1 MVLGS
6 EWKDRLR
13 SWTTE
18 LTKHFYHKLGSV
30 DFEGF
35 TTTDQLTPNEAQ
47 RGSFEPRLVGSS
59 WGGEKFQYAWFRG
72 RLTAPAEAAGQK
84 LVLQHGLGGA
94 GGLVFVNGKA
104 RGHLSGAADEPFVL
118 ALGAAA
124 GEQFDLLMEVYAG
137 NYPMPC
143 STGPVPLDRRTVPDD
158 HDENTHTIGET
169 TVGLWRQEA
178 YQLWLDVTLLD
189 SLLGHLPDE
198 SLRAADIEQGL
209 KDFTLIVDFE
219 LLPEE
224 MFASFAAARD
234 RLAPLMAKTNAP
246 TTPTLHA
253 FGHGHLDVAWLWPLA
268 ETERKIART
277 LSHQLALVEEFPD
290 HRFLQPQPHLY
301 WMCKNDYPEL
311 YDRVKQAVRDG
322 SIIADGAV
330 WVEPDTNMSS
340 GEGLIRQ
347 FLYGKRFFR
356 DEFGVDSEVLWLP
369 DVFGYS
375 AALPQIM
382 RGCGVKY
389 FSSWKIYWNYHGGE
403 LFPHDIFRW
412 EGMDGSDV
420 LVELVNS
427 YGMGCSPDSTI
438 RNWRDRRSNDPRFD
452 QRMHVFGLGDGGGG
466 PTLGHVEFTH
476 RQFDL
481 EGCPK
486 MKYSSLAES
495 FAELET
501 RGEPNARFVGEMYF
515 QCHRGVLTSQ
525 AKTKLGNRRCE
536 IALRE
541 AEMWCVAAATV
552 GQEFTFP
559 VEEMTTA
566 WRAVMLNQFHDILP
580 GSSIKRVHDQAE
592 AAYAD
597 VIATTRRVASVAIAA
612 LASPDDGI
620 TVFNSLSWDRPVLVL
635 LPDNWA
641 GAVDADGKALPVQK
655 ADGEK
660 VLEVTVPSC
669 GWMTVNKAD
678 AAGPAAGVGVEAEV
692 NRLENELIR
701 VEFDSLGRITSVVDK
716 ADEREFAG
724 GLCNELKMFKDTP
737 SQFDAWDID
746 SMYELQPVDLD
757 GPAEVEVVAA
767 GELFATLQVR
777 RKAHH
782 SELVQEITL
791 RRGSKRVDFHTVID
805 WRERHK
811 LLKVGFATNIHAN
824 EAIHEIQFGHLARPN
839 HRSRSFDADRFEVAN
854 HRWTALVEARRGAA
868 VLNDC
873 KYGVNVLGAC
883 INLTLLRAPMGPD
896 DLADRGRQE
905 FTYAFYVWS
914 EGSLADSG
922 VVREGYELNIPPTVA
937 DGVAGSRS
945 MFAVDADNVII
956 DTVKPA
962 EDGSGDVIV
971 RLYESMRT
979 ATTCELST
987 TLPVA
992 GAVETDMLENCRT
1005 PLGQADGKI
1014 ALDLRPFEVKT
1025 VRLKL

>member
-30 DFEGF
+30 EFEGF
-35 TTTDQLTPNEAQ
+35 TTTDQLTPDEAQ
-47 RGSFEPRLVGSS
+47 RGSFEPRPVGSS
-59 WGGEKFQYAWFRG
+59 WGGEKFQYGWFRG
-72 RLTAPAEAAGQK
+72 KLTAPAEAAGQK

-94 GGLVFVNGKA
+94 GGLVFVNGEA
-104 RGHLSGAADEPFVL
+104 RGHLTDAADEPFVL
-118 ALGAAA
+118 SLDATAD
-124 GEQFDLLMEVYAG
+124 EEFDLLMEVYAG
-137 NYPMPC
+137 NYPTPV
-143 STGPVPLDRRTVPDD
+143 SVGPVAIDYVAVPDVY
-158 HDENTHTIGET
+158 HQNSHVVAET
-169 TVGLWRQEA
+169 SFGIWRQEA
-178 YQLWLDVTLLD
+178 YQLWVDVETLRTLLD
-189 SLLGHLPDE
+189 HLPAE
-198 SLRAADIEQGL
+198 SLRAAEIAQGL
-209 KDFTLIVDFE
+209 KDFTLIADLE
-219 LLPEE
+219 LPADE
-224 MFASFAAARD
+224 MFESFVAARE

-246 TTPTLHA
+246 STPTLHA
-253 FGHGHLDVAWLWPLA
+253 FGHGHLDIAWLWPLA
-268 ETERKIART
+268 ESERKIART
-277 LSHQLALVEEFPD
+277 LSHQLSLVSEFPF
-290 HRFLQPQPHLY
+290 HRFCQPQTHLY
-301 WMCKNDYPEL
+301 WMLKNHYPQL
-311 YDRVKQAVRDG
+311 YERVKKAVRDG
-322 SIIADGAV
+322 NIIADGAV
-330 WVEPDTNMSS
+330 WAEPDTNMSS
-340 GEGLIRQ
+340 GESLIRQ
-347 FLYGKRFFR
+347 MMHGKRFYR
-356 DEFGVDSEVLWLP
+356 EEFGVDSEVLWLP

-389 FSSWKIYWNYHGGE
+389 FSSWKIFWNYHGGE
-403 LFPHDIFRW
+403 DFPHHIFTW
-412 EGMDGSDV
+412 EGIDGSDV
-420 LVELVNS
+420 LVELVNG
-427 YGMGCSPDSTI
+427 YGMGCTPDSTI
-438 RNWRDRRSNDPRFD
+438 RNWRDRPTRDPRFD
-452 QRMHVFGLGDGGGG
+452 QQLHVFGLSDGGGG
-466 PTLGHVEFTH
+466 PTLGHVEFIR

-486 MKYSSLAES
+486 IKYSSLAES

-501 RGEPNARFVGEMYF
+501 KGAPAARFVGEMYF

-552 GQEFTFP
+552 GQQFTFP

-597 VIATTRRVASVAIAA
+597 VIATTRRVASVAIAS
-612 LASPDDGI
+612 LAYPDDGI
-620 TVFNSLSWDRPVLVL
+620 TVFNSLSWDRPVLVI

-641 GAVDADGKALPVQK
+641 GAVDEDGKALPVQK

-669 GWMTVNKAD
+669 GWMTVSKAD
-678 AAGPAAGVGVEAEV
+678 AAKPAARVGVEAEV

-716 ADEREFAG
+716 ADGREFAG

-757 GPAEVEVVAA
+757 GPAEVKVVAA

-777 RKAHH
+777 RKVHH

-791 RRGSKRVDFHTVID
+791 RRGSRRVDFHTVID
-805 WRERHK
+805 WQERHK

-839 HRSRSFDADRFEVAN
+839 HRSRPFDADRFEVAN
-854 HRWTALVEARRGAA
+854 HRWTALLEARRGAA

-905 FTYAFYVWS
+905 FTYAFYVWP

-922 VVREGYELNIPPTVA
+922 VVREGYELNIPPTVS

-962 EDGSGDVIV
+962 EDDSGDVIV

-979 ATTCELST
+979 ATRCELST

-992 GAVETDMLENCRT
+992 GAAETDMLENHRT
-1005 PLGQADGKI
+1005 PLSLADGKI